1 MKFGGEQMEYNLR
14 AIYQPWASRQT
25 TKGILLVDDLDLC
38 RAFDLVFLVVTDSDF
53 KKQITNT
60 YFYEENR
67 ILLYVIPDSQLR
79 EWVLAGTNKII
90 IEWFLYGKVIFD
102 RNDFLHQ
109 FIQEL
114 KDFPF
119 YERKVKLGIEF
130 ARLICN
136 YKDGKALY
144 QKQQY
149 LDAYTY
155 LLQSLQHLGK
165 IAVIEKGL
173 LPKTGVWKQVKRIEP
188 EICKMYDEII
198 NNDEQLSKR
207 LELIILALE
216 FFIHKKIELCTTHLL
231 DVLKTKDQWT
241 LQEIVMLSEFRH
253 YSYEIVPLIEFLVEK
268 NYISVVLDGD
278 NMIER
283 RYSVKNK

>member
-14 AIYQPWASRQT
+14 AIYQPWASRKT
-25 TKGILLVDDLDLC
+25 TKGILLVDDPDLC

-53 KKQITNT
+53 KKQITDT
-60 YFYEENR
+60 YFHEENR
-67 ILLYVIPDSQLR
+67 ILLYVIPDSELR
-79 EWVLAGTNKII
+79 EWILAGTNKII
-90 IEWFLYGKVIFD
+90 FEWFLYGKIIFD

-130 ARLICN
+130 AKLICN
-136 YKDGKALY
+136 YKDGKSLY

-155 LLQSLQHLGK
+155 LIQSLQHLGK

-173 LPKTGVWKQVKRIEP
+173 LPKTVVWNQVKRIEP
-188 EICKMYDEII
+188 ELSKMYDEII
-198 NNDEQLSKR
+198 NNDERLSKR
-207 LELIILALE
+207 LELIFLALE
-216 FFIHKKIELCTTHLL
+216 FFIHKNIDLCTTHLL
-231 DVLKTKDQWT
+231 EVLKTREQWT
-241 LQEIVMLSEFRH
+241 LHEIIMHSEFRH

-268 NYISVVLDGD
+268 NYISVVRNEDK
-278 NMIER
+278 MIER
-283 RYSVKNK
+283 RFSVKNK

>member
-1 MKFGGEQMEYNLR
+1 MEYNLR
-14 AIYQPWASRQT
+14 AIYQPWASRKT

-241 LQEIVMLSEFRH
+241 LQEIVMLLEFRH

>member
-1 MKFGGEQMEYNLR
+1 FPTR
-14 AIYQPWASRQT
+14 RSS
-25 TKGILLVDDLDLC
+25 DL
-38 RAFDLVFLVVTDSDF
+38 DLVFLVVTDSDF

-155 LLQSLQHLGK
+155 L
-165 IAVIEKGL
+165 
-173 LPKTGVWKQVKRIEP
+173 
-188 EICKMYDEII
+188 
-198 NNDEQLSKR
+198 
-207 LELIILALE
+207 
-216 FFIHKKIELCTTHLL
+216 
-231 DVLKTKDQWT
+231 
-241 LQEIVMLSEFRH
+241 
-253 YSYEIVPLIEFLVEK
+253 
-268 NYISVVLDGD
+268 
-278 NMIER
+278 
-283 RYSVKNK
+283 